1 MELGNGMDV
10 AGKEAALMMGGGVTI
25 LALGGEMG

>member
-1 MELGNGMDV
+1 MELGNGVDV
-10 AGKEAALMMGGGVTI
+10 AGKEAALWMGGGVTI